1 MPSVRQRRS
10 NIQALRNFTVSPLFP
25 LCRPPSCK
33 HHPISTGNTSLK
45 LDRPK
50 PIDDYLRAYGVPESF
65 ISQLSP
71 CYMSKAMELYNSIN
85 IKYNR
90 LSVSLPPLP
99 GQSSNSITPYAIV
112 KLWVTHYEAELKQ
125 WKEQCLYQ
133 GLRYCQKPYKG
144 QFIPSRF
151 SEVCLLL
158 QCDSQLHL
166 MRCIASEFSQ
176 IFESI
181 LQDF

>member
-10 NIQALRNFTVSPLFP
+10 NIQALHNFTVSPLFP
-25 LCRPPSCK
+25 LCRPPSRI
-33 HHPISTGNTSLK
+33 HHPISTENTSLK

-50 PIDDYLRAYGVPESF
+50 PIDDHLRTYGVPENF

-85 IKYNR
+85 MKYNR
-90 LSVSLPPLP
+90 LSISLPPLP
-99 GQSSNSITPYAIV
+99 GQSSDSITSYAIA
-112 KLWVTHYEAELKQ
+112 KLWVTHYEAELGK
-125 WKEQCLYQ
+125 WRAQCLYQ
-133 GLRYCQKPYKG
+133 GLRYCGSQKFYKG

-158 QCDSQLHL
+158 RYNSQLGL
-166 MRCIASEFSQ
+166 MGCIVLEFSQ
-176 IFESI
+176 FFESI
-181 LQDF
+181 L